1 MRFRLTIR
9 GFMLA
14 VGYIC
19 VVLALIS
26 MVNERP
32 FIAMIGLYTLTYLS
46 VMVVIYLLKW
56 RGEIEDLKN
65 RRGLVVRERDLSPAN
80 EVDSNRE
87 SS

>member
-1 MRFRLTIR
+1 
-9 GFMLA
+9 MLA

-65 RRGLVVRERDLSPAN
+65 RRALVVQERDLSPAN